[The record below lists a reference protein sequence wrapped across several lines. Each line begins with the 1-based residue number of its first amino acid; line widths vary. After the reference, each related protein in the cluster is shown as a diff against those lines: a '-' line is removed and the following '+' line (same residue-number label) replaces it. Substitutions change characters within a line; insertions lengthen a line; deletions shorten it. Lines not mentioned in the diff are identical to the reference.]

1 MWSWIWLI
9 GVAVWIFFD
18 AKKRG
23 MKNFGGYAV
32 GAVGLGIVAIP
43 LYFAK
48 RNLYTGEVR
57 EGGTAWNFIKVF
69 ALCWTV
75 VILLVSLVGF
85 GEASQ
90 TIAQETSVAAQ
101 AGGVVGTML
110 GMGLL
115 IGLWFAVL
123 VSTLVIGL
131 FLRKSSVV
139 ENGPTGELASQETS
153 EKKLGVW
160 MLVVWVLIACASALV
175 TSGTKE
181 NDDTPKQTLA
191 SVSKLDELAVV
202 SATTLSPT
210 GELAAMFNL
219 MSDNTDLQREN
230 KLKEIKGKVVEW
242 SLTVYEVEKDGDGY
256 TVQTKA
262 GNDVGTFIHISPR
275 NAQDKATIEALK
287 TGSRISIKGIIK
299 DDLMR
304 NLVIKPAIL
313 FEPHV
318 SELATEQITQVT
330 NSEIVGAREPKEPM
344 TQQNSGVCAEIYRQ
358 EELNPGDNNV
368 MCSNL
373 EFEIADKEL
382 NSTYKTVMAGLA
394 LDRKSV
400 LKSEQI
406 KWIKVKEKQCDE
418 ATAGTI
424 NFRQETLSRNQCL
437 IEMTTQRSAYLKA
450 FDR

>member
-23 MKNFGGYAV
+23 MKKFGGYVA
-32 GAVGLGIVAIP
+32 GAVALGIVAIP

-75 VILLVSLVGF
+75 VMLLVSLVGF

-131 FLRKSSVV
+131 FLKKSSVV
-139 ENGPTGELASQETS
+139 ENGPTGELASQATS

-181 NDDTPKQTLA
+181 NDDTLKQTVA
-191 SVSKLDELAVV
+191 SVSKLDELAVML
-202 SATTLSPT
+202 AATLSPT

-275 NAQDKATIEALK
+275 NEQDRATIEALK

-313 FEPHV
+313 FEPRV
-318 SELATEQITQVT
+318 SQIATE
-330 NSEIVGAREPKEPM
+330 
-344 TQQNSGVCAEIYRQ
+344 C
-358 EELNPGDNNV
+358 
-368 MCSNL
+368 
-373 EFEIADKEL
+373 
-382 NSTYKTVMAGLA
+382 
-394 LDRKSV
+394 
-400 LKSEQI
+400 
-406 KWIKVKEKQCDE
+406 
-418 ATAGTI
+418 
-424 NFRQETLSRNQCL
+424 
-437 IEMTTQRSAYLKA
+437 
-450 FDR
+450 